1 MSSKAFSG
9 SEQRIGILS
18 RTAKE
23 IKQYR
28 VRKRILLSALACI
41 LVLVIVLYIFA
52 ALYKKTGSFTVSLDK
67 YDMTKYGLTL
77 SEFPDM
83 THNNSHLNAKIDEHI
98 TNIAGETIPAN
109 VDNIDGKHNGANY
122 IAYTFYLQN
131 AGEVEVSYDY
141 QVAISNVTQSLD
153 EAIRLRLYVDGVPTT
168 YAKTRSDG
176 GGAEPGTTE
185 FYSANV
191 MARGRVDDFN
201 PEEITKFTVVLWI
214 EGNDPDCI
222 DWLIGGRLKVEM
234 IMSVAH

>member
-1 MSSKAFSG
+1 MNRKG
-9 SEQRIGILS
+9 SLNSEHRIGILS

-28 VRKRILLSALACI
+28 VRKRILGAALACL
-41 LVLVIVLYIFA
+41 LVFVIMLYIIA
-52 ALYKKTGSFTVSLDK
+52 TLYKRTGSFTVSLDK

-77 SEFPDM
+77 SESSDM
-83 THNNSHLNAKIDEHI
+83 SHNNSHLNMKIDEQI
-98 TNIAGETIPAN
+98 TNIAGESIPAN
-109 VDNIDGKHNGANY
+109 VDQIDGAHNGSNY

-153 EAIRLRLYVDGVPTT
+153 EAIRLRLYVDGAHTT

-191 MARGRVDDFN
+191 MARGRMDGFAPD
-201 PEEITKFTVVLWI
+201 EITKFTVVLWI

-222 DWLIGGRLKVEM
+222 DWLVGGQLKVEM
-234 IMSVAH
+234 MMSVAH